1 MITLRAKIPQ
11 ALARIAHPSSDFD
24 LNIGLEPRVL
34 KLQDAAVL
42 IALVT
47 RPNGVNVVLTKRA
60 AQLKIHPG
68 QISFPGG
75 KRDGNDLNIVATAL
89 REANEETGLQASD
102 VQVLGQLPIHR
113 TMTGFR
119 ITPIIGWVQQW
130 WNIQPN
136 PGEVEEV
143 FEVPLQNVL
152 HLPNFQVQS
161 RHWAGHN
168 RNYYVVPYGPYY
180 IWGATARILRSFAEL
195 MDSS

>member
-11 ALARIAHPSSDFD
+11 ALARVAHPSTDFD

-34 KLQDAAVL
+34 KLRDAAVL

-47 RPNGVNVVLTKRA
+47 RPNGVNVILTKRA
-60 AQLKIHPG
+60 AHLKIHPG

-75 KRDGNDLNIVATAL
+75 KRDVNDLDIEATAL
-89 REANEETGLQASD
+89 REANEETGLQASN

-113 TMTGFR
+113 TITGFK
-119 ITPIIGWVQQW
+119 ITPIIGWVQLW
-130 WNIQPN
+130 WDIQPN

-143 FEVPLQNVL
+143 FEVPLQHVL

-168 RNYYVVPYGPYY
+168 RNYYVVPYGP
-180 IWGATARILRSFAEL
+180 
-195 MDSS
+195 

>member
-1 MITLRAKIPQ
+1 MITLRAKIPL
-11 ALARIAHPSSDFD
+11 ALARVARPSTDFD
-24 LNIGLEPRVL
+24 LNIGLEPRFL

-75 KRDGNDLNIVATAL
+75 KRDVKDLSIVATAL
-89 REANEETGLQASD
+89 RAATEETMLQNYK

-136 PGEVEEV
+136 PKEVEEV
-143 FEVPLQNVL
+143 FEVPLQHVL

-195 MDSS
+195 MDTS